1 MAQDQKIQR
10 MNPLVPQAGG
20 PPPLPNAPGA
30 QGPGSGPAGMAAPP
44 QLPANPSQLPPPL
57 QVHVQAQAQMQAQL
71 AKTPVSTAKLP
82 AHVAWPV
89 SQQPSPIPTTAAP
102 TPTQLP
108 SQPPLLQ
115 PGQPADADTSERR
128 AARRKPSGP
137 ARGRVAANDD
147 GPSIGGLIYAL
158 NQKPSTKPF
167 QVAALSSGIWLAL
180 CIGFAWVLL
189 APDFSNGN
197 VVDALVGA
205 LGRPGILTA
214 AATLMGPVGLFWFL
228 ALLAWRAE
236 ELRLRATTMTEVAV
250 RLAEPDRM
258 AEQSVAS
265 LGQAVRRQV
274 SFMND
279 AVSRALGRAGELEAL
294 VHNEVT
300 ALERSYQENERKI
313 RGLIQELA
321 GERGAL
327 VNTGDR
333 VAETLRGLGAEV
345 PALIEKLSN
354 QQIKLAKIIEG
365 AGQNLT
371 ALETAIAT
379 QTGNLE
385 TQIGSK
391 TDHLQKVLE
400 SYTATLGNTLGARS
414 TEMQTL
420 FDGYMESIDS
430 TIGNRTETLQVV
442 FEEYARALDTTLANR
457 AQALDI
463 QLVERTKAL
472 DDAFSHRLQLFDE
485 SMLRSTAA
493 IDSAVT
499 SKAELLAQSIETHAT
514 AIGQTIGT
522 KTDALQESLGRH
534 TEMLGGT
541 LGRHNEI
548 LDGTLNS
555 HTQLISETVGN
566 HAKSIGDTLGR
577 QAVQFDESLMHGINA
592 VRRSSESITKQ
603 SIKAIE
609 GLAGQSDLLK
619 NVSENLLTQINS
631 VTNRFE
637 NQGQSIMR
645 AANALETANYKI
657 DSTLQKR
664 QVELGSTLER
674 MTEKAED
681 LGKFMQ
687 GYQSSLEGSI
697 TQAEARARQL
707 TDDFTRNAE
716 ERQRQTLADLER
728 LKLAANIEADR
739 TAEDM
744 RNRVSHVSQEVSQK
758 LGSLTNQ
765 FTESSAEMRLRT
777 AEAAAQLAEEQA
789 RMRAQTEQLPLA
801 ARDSADAMRNA
812 LKDQLRAMDQLS
824 SLASRE
830 QQRRDVALP
839 AETFTPPQIAAQP
852 AARTLTSLSSTLA
865 QEMTSRRVSPAQL
878 AGTGAAPQPQ
888 QFAPLGQSAPVPAAA
903 ASGAANSWKFGD
915 LLARA
920 SHEQDDHGVA
930 AHKAA
935 NAAAIAAVQPVGS
948 SQLNI
953 EAIARALDPATA
965 TAIWSRFQ
973 SGQRGI
979 MVRSIYTAEGREA
992 FDDAVRLY
1000 RSEAEFQRSVDRFLA
1015 DFERNLRETEQADP
1029 TGRSVQAQFGSEAG
1043 RIYLLLAHASG
1054 RLA

>member
-1 MAQDQKIQR
+1 VLGPVLP
-10 MNPLVPQAGG
+10 PLTGG
-20 PPPLPNAPGA
+20 PPPLPGTIPSW
-30 QGPGSGPAGMAAPP
+30 PSTELAPP
-44 QLPANPSQLPPPL
+44 PVPSGTAQLPPEL
-57 QVHVQAQAQMQAQL
+57 QAHVQAQAQMQAQI
-71 AKTPVSTAKLP
+71 KHSQPQSPPTQSPQNLP
-82 AHVAWPV
+82 A
-89 SQQPSPIPTTAAP
+89 QPQSLTAAAKP
-102 TPTQLP
+102 QVVTP
-108 SQPPLLQ
+108 PP
-115 PGQPADADTSERR
+115 ANNAEADTPERR
-128 AARRKPSGP
+128 AARRRPSGP

-167 QVAALSSGIWLAL
+167 KIAALGSGIWTAL
-180 CIGFAWVLL
+180 CVGFAWVLL
-189 APDFSNGN
+189 APDFSSGGG
-197 VVDALVGA
+197 VVNALLTS

-214 AATLMGPVGLFWFL
+214 AATLFGPIALLWFL
-228 ALLAWRAE
+228 SLLAWRAE
-236 ELRLRATTMTEVAV
+236 ELKLRATAMTEVAV

-294 VHNEVT
+294 VHNEV
-300 ALERSYQENERKI
+300 ASLERSYQENERRI

-333 VAETLRGLGAEV
+333 VAETMRGISAEV

-354 QQIKLAKIIEG
+354 QQMKLAKIIEG

-371 ALETAIAT
+371 ALETALAT

-385 TQIGSK
+385 TQIG
-391 TDHLQKVLE
+391 TRTEHLQKVLE
-400 SYTATLGNTLGARS
+400 TYTATLGNTLGARS

-457 AQALDI
+457 AEALDV

-472 DDAFSHRLQLFDE
+472 DDAFADRLALFDE
-485 SMLRSTAA
+485 SMRRSTVA
-493 IDSAVT
+493 IDSTVT
-499 SKAELLAQSIETHAT
+499 NKAE
-514 AIGQTIGT
+514 
-522 KTDALQESLGRH
+522 AL
-534 TEMLGGT
+534 
-541 LGRHNEI
+541 
-548 LDGTLNS
+548 
-555 HTQLISETVGN
+555 
-566 HAKSIGDTLGR
+566 AKSIESHATSIGDSIAAHSKTISDTFGR
-577 QAVQFDESLMHGINA
+577 QAVEFDESLMHGINA

-687 GYQSSLEGSI
+687 GYQSTLEGSI
-697 TQAEARARQL
+697 VQAEGRARQL
-707 TDDFTRNAE
+707 TDDFTRSAE
-716 ERQRQTLADLER
+716 QRQRQTLDELER
-728 LKLAANIEADR
+728 LKQAAHVEAER
-739 TAEDM
+739 TSEEL
-744 RNRVSHVSQEVSQK
+744 RNRVNTVSQEVALK

-765 FTESSAEMRLRT
+765 FTESSAEMRART
-777 AEAAAQLAEEQA
+777 AEATAMLAEEQA
-789 RMRAQTEQLPLA
+789 RLRAQTEQLPVT
-801 ARDSADAMRNA
+801 ARDSAEQMRHA
-812 LKDQLRAMDQLS
+812 LKDQFRAIDQLS
-824 SLASRE
+824 SLANRE
-830 QQRRDVALP
+830 HQRRDVSP
-839 AETFTPPQIAAQP
+839 PSAEPFAIP
-852 AARTLTSLSSTLA
+852 AAPAGAMAPPARMSSLSSTLA
-865 QEMTSRRVSPAQL
+865 QELRQRGGPGTQAQL
-878 AGTGAAPQPQ
+878 PAPVQN
-888 QFAPLGQSAPVPAAA
+888 LSSAPVPAAVASA
-903 ASGAANSWKFGD
+903 AATAWKLGD

-930 AHKAA
+930 AHKVAGAAAALAA
-935 NAAAIAAVQPVGS
+935 NAAAAAAAVDPNR

-973 SGQRGI
+973 AGQRGI
-979 MVRSIYTAEGREA
+979 MVRSIYTPEGRDA

-1000 RSEAEFQRSVDRFLA
+1000 RSEAEFKRSVDRFLG
-1015 DFERNLRETEQADP
+1015 DFERNLRDSEQADP
-1029 TGRSVQAQFGSEAG
+1029 SGRAVQTQFGSEAG

>member
-1 MAQDQKIQR
+1 MAQDQKSQR
-10 MNPLVPQAGG
+10 MPPLTPQDSGLPGLPVSTGQSVGG
-20 PPPLPNAPGA
+20 PLPPPLP
-30 QGPGSGPAGMAAPP
+30 GPTLGGIPAWPTSSSEPAG
-44 QLPANPSQLPPPL
+44 LPGPVLPTGTAQLPPSL
-57 QVHVQAQAQMQAQL
+57 QAHVQAQAQMQAQIKQVAPQL
-71 AKTPVSTAKLP
+71 TPP
-82 AHVAWPV
+82 P
-89 SQQPSPIPTTAAP
+89 
-102 TPTQLP
+102 LP
-108 SQPPLLQ
+108 SAPSNTQKQALSQPIAA
-115 PGQPADADTSERR
+115 PGQPTGANTADAESERR
-128 AARRKPSGP
+128 AARRRPSGP
-137 ARGRVAANDD
+137 TRGRVAANDD

-167 QVAALSSGIWLAL
+167 KIAALSSGIWLAL
-180 CIGFAWVLL
+180 CVGFAWVLL
-189 APDFSNGN
+189 APDFSTGGGVLNTIMTS
-197 VVDALVGA
+197 LS
-205 LGRPGILTA
+205 RPGILTA
-214 AATLMGPVGLFWFL
+214 AATLFGPVALFWFL
-228 ALLAWRAE
+228 SLLAWRAE
-236 ELRLRATTMTEVAV
+236 ELKLRATAMTEVAV

-333 VAETLRGLGAEV
+333 VAETLRGLGSEV

-371 ALETAIAT
+371 ALETAIGT
-379 QTGNLE
+379 QTGKLE
-385 TQIGSK
+385 TQIGTQ
-391 TDHLQKVLE
+391 TDNLQKVLE
-400 SYTATLGNTLGARS
+400 SYTTSLGNTLGARS

-430 TIGNRTETLQVV
+430 TIGNRTETLQIV
-442 FEEYARALDTTLANR
+442 FEEYARALDTTLGNR
-457 AQALDI
+457 AEALDTQLVARTQALD
-463 QLVERTKAL
+463 E
-472 DDAFSHRLQLFDE
+472 AFSQRLQLFDD
-485 SMLRSTAA
+485 SMRRSTAA
-493 IDSAVT
+493 VDEAVT
-499 SKAELLAQSIETHAT
+499 LKSEALTRSIEV
-514 AIGQTIGT
+514 
-522 KTDALQESLGRH
+522 H
-534 TEMLGGT
+534 T
-541 LGRHNEI
+541 
-548 LDGTLNS
+548 
-555 HTQLISETVGN
+555 
-566 HAKSIGDTLGR
+566 KSIGDTLGR
-577 QAVQFDESLMHGINA
+577 QAVEFDESLMHGINA

-664 QVELGSTLER
+664 QVELGTTLER
-674 MTEKAED
+674 MTEKADD

-697 TQAEARARQL
+697 TQAEGRARQL
-707 TDDFTRNAE
+707 TDEFTRTAE
-716 ERQRQTLADLER
+716 QRQRQTLADLEQ
-728 LKLAANIEADR
+728 LKQAANVAADR

-744 RNRVSHVSQEVSQK
+744 RNRVNHVSQEVSQK
-758 LGSLTNQ
+758 LGSLASQ
-765 FTESSAEMRLRT
+765 FSESSAEMRART
-777 AEAAAQLAEEQA
+777 AEATAMMAEEQA
-789 RMRAQTEQLPLA
+789 RLRAQTEQLPVT
-801 ARDSADAMRNA
+801 ARDSAEMMRSA
-812 LKDQLRAMDQLS
+812 LKDQFRAIDQLS

-830 QQRRDVALP
+830 HQRRDVLP
-839 AETFTPPQIAAQP
+839 PTAEAYAPPVSNNP
-852 AARTLTSLSSTLA
+852 PLARMSSLSSTLA
-865 QEMTSRRVSPAQL
+865 QELRLRGTS
-878 AGTGAAPQPQ
+878 APQGQLP
-888 QFAPLGQSAPVPAAA
+888 APSSNSPNSVSGSGISASASPVAVASAAA
-903 ASGAANSWKFGD
+903 TAWKLGD

-920 SHEQDDHGVA
+920 SHEQPDHGVA

-935 NAAAIAAVQPVGS
+935 AAIAANASAAAAASEPAKS

-973 SGQRGI
+973 TGQRGI
-979 MVRSIYTAEGREA
+979 MVRSIYTPEGRDA
-992 FDDAVRLY
+992 YDDAVRLY
-1000 RSEAEFQRSVDRFLA
+1000 RSEPEFQRSVDRFLT
-1015 DFERNLRETEQADP
+1015 DFERSLRESEQADP
-1029 TGRSVQAQFGSEAG
+1029 SGRTVQAQFGSEAG

>member
-1 MAQDQKIQR
+1 MAQDQKSQR
-10 MNPLVPQAGG
+10 VTPLSTLGDT
-20 PPPLPNAPGA
+20 LPSLEGLS
-30 QGPGSGPAGMAAPP
+30 GLTLGSGPAGGP
-44 QLPANPSQLPPPL
+44 LTSPPPL
-57 QVHVQAQAQMQAQL
+57 PGSIPAWPTDTALPPVAATQLRPSLQAHVQAQAQMQAQIQASSPQNL
-71 AKTPVSTAKLP
+71 AVSPPPLPTAAQLQRSPTAPPALP
-82 AHVAWPV
+82 ANI
-89 SQQPSPIPTTAAP
+89 SSTETEAA
-102 TPTQLP
+102 
-108 SQPPLLQ
+108 
-115 PGQPADADTSERR
+115 ERR
-128 AARRKPSGP
+128 AARRRPSGP
-137 ARGRVAANDD
+137 TRGRVAANDD

-167 QVAALSSGIWLAL
+167 KIAALSSGIWVAL
-180 CIGFAWVLL
+180 CVGFAWVLL
-189 APDFSNGN
+189 APDFSTGGGVFNTIITSL
-197 VVDALVGA
+197 A
-205 LGRPGILTA
+205 RPGILTA
-214 AATLMGPVGLFWFL
+214 AATLLGPVALFWFL
-228 ALLAWRAE
+228 SLLAWRAE
-236 ELRLRATTMTEVAV
+236 ELKLRATAMTEVAV

-333 VAETLRGLGAEV
+333 VAETLRGLGSEV

-371 ALETAIAT
+371 ALETAIGT
-379 QTGNLE
+379 QTGKLE
-385 TQIGSK
+385 TQIGTQ
-391 TDHLQKVLE
+391 TDNLQKVLE
-400 SYTATLGNTLGARS
+400 SYTTSLGNTLGARS

-430 TIGNRTETLQVV
+430 TIGNRTETLQIV
-442 FEEYARALDTTLANR
+442 FEEYARALDTTLGNR
-457 AQALDI
+457 AEALDT

-472 DDAFSHRLQLFDE
+472 DEAFSLRLELFDD
-485 SMLRSTAA
+485 SMRRSTQA
-493 IDSAVT
+493 IDETVT
-499 SKAELLAQSIETHAT
+499 LKSEALTRSIE
-514 AIGQTIGT
+514 
-522 KTDALQESLGRH
+522 LH
-534 TEMLGGT
+534 T
-541 LGRHNEI
+541 
-548 LDGTLNS
+548 
-555 HTQLISETVGN
+555 
-566 HAKSIGDTLGR
+566 KSIGDTLGR
-577 QAVQFDESLMHGINA
+577 QAVEFDESLMHGINA

-664 QVELGSTLER
+664 QVELGTTLER
-674 MTEKAED
+674 MTEKADD

-697 TQAEARARQL
+697 TQAEGRARQL
-707 TDDFTRNAE
+707 TDEFTRTAE
-716 ERQRQTLADLER
+716 QRQRQTLADLEQ
-728 LKLAANIEADR
+728 LKQAANVAADR

-744 RNRVSHVSQEVSQK
+744 RNRVSHVSQEVAQK
-758 LGSLTNQ
+758 LGSIANQ
-765 FTESSAEMRLRT
+765 FTESSAEMRART
-777 AEAAAQLAEEQA
+777 AEATALMVEEQA
-789 RMRAQTEQLPLA
+789 RLRAQTELLPA
-801 ARDSADAMRNA
+801 TARDSAEMMRSA
-812 LKDQLRAMDQLS
+812 LKDQFRAIDQLS

-830 QQRRDVALP
+830 HQRRDVLP
-839 AETFTPPQIAAQP
+839 PTAEAYAPPVANSP
-852 AARTLTSLSSTLA
+852 PLARMSSLSSTLA
-865 QEMTSRRVSPAQL
+865 QELRLRGSVAPQAQL
-878 AGTGAAPQPQ
+878 PSPPAVVT
-888 QFAPLGQSAPVPAAA
+888 PAATSA
-903 ASGAANSWKFGD
+903 AVASAAATAWKLGD

-935 NAAAIAAVQPVGS
+935 NAAAAIAANASKAAAGDPTKS

-979 MVRSIYTAEGREA
+979 MVRSIYTVEGRDA

-1015 DFERNLRETEQADP
+1015 DFERNLRDSEQADP
-1029 TGRSVQAQFGSEAG
+1029 SGRSVQAQFGSEAG

>member
-1 MAQDQKIQR
+1 MPVGSA
-10 MNPLVPQAGG
+10 PGPTPGGAVTGAGG
-20 PPPLPNAPGA
+20 PPPVPG
-30 QGPGSGPAGMAAPP
+30 GHVLSGTGSLFGGIM
-44 QLPANPSQLPPPL
+44 PPPL
-57 QVHVQAQAQMQAQL
+57 PGSAPPLPQSVQAHVQAQAQMQAQIQ
-71 AKTPVSTAKLP
+71 ASQP
-82 AHVAWPV
+82 A
-89 SQQPSPIPTTAAP
+89 PSPPRQAVAAP
-102 TPTQLP
+102 APAAP
-108 SQPPLLQ
+108 V
-115 PGQPADADTSERR
+115 QPAADDAERR
-128 AARRKPSGP
+128 AARRRPSGP
-137 ARGRVAANDD
+137 PRGRVAANDD

-167 QVAALSSGIWLAL
+167 KIAALSSGFWLAL
-180 CIGFAWVLL
+180 CAGFAWVLMV
-189 APDFSNGN
+189 PDFSAGGG
-197 VVDALVGA
+197 VLGA
-205 LGRPGILTA
+205 LSSPGLLTA
-214 AATLMGPVGLFWFL
+214 AATLLGPIALFWFL
-228 ALLAWRAE
+228 AMLAWRAD
-236 ELRLRATTMTEVAV
+236 ELKLRATTMTEVAV

-345 PALIEKLSN
+345 PALIEKLST

-371 ALETAIAT
+371 ALETALAT

-385 TQIGSK
+385 NQIG
-391 TDHLQKVLE
+391 TRTEHLQKVLE
-400 SYTATLGNTLGARS
+400 TYTASLGNTLGARS

-420 FDGYMESIDS
+420 FDGYMESIDT

-457 AQALDI
+457 AQALDV

-472 DDAFSHRLQLFDE
+472 DEAFSQRLQLFDE
-485 SMLRSTAA
+485 SMIRSTTA
-493 IDSAVT
+493 IDGAVT
-499 SKAELLAQSIETHAT
+499 QKAELLAQSIEKHAT
-514 AIGQTIGT
+514 AIGNTITAQT
-522 KTDALQESLGRH
+522 
-534 TEMLGGT
+534 
-541 LGRHNEI
+541 
-548 LDGTLNS
+548 
-555 HTQLISETVGN
+555 
-566 HAKSIGDTLGR
+566 KSISDGFGR
-577 QAVQFDESLMHGINA
+577 QAAEFDESLMHGINA

-687 GYQSSLEGSI
+687 GYQANLEGSI
-697 TQAEARARQL
+697 TQAEGRARQL
-707 TDDFTRNAE
+707 TDEFTRTAE
-716 ERQRQTLADLER
+716 QRQLQTLADLER
-728 LKLAANIEADR
+728 LKQAANMEAER

-744 RNRVSHVSQEVSQK
+744 RTRVNSVSQEVTQR
-758 LGSLTNQ
+758 LGTLTSQ
-765 FTESSAEMRLRT
+765 FTETSAEMRART
-777 AEAAAQLAEEQA
+777 AEAAASLAEEQA
-789 RMRAQTEQLPLA
+789 RLRAQAAQMPQT

-812 LKDQLRAMDQLS
+812 LKDQFRALDQLS
-824 SLASRE
+824 GLASRE
-830 QQRRDVALP
+830 QQRRDVLPP
-839 AETFTPPQIAAQP
+839 AEPVAP
-852 AARTLTSLSSTLA
+852 RTLTSLSSTLA
-865 QEMTSRRVSPAQL
+865 QELTARQRAAAPSPAQL
-878 AGTGAAPQPQ
+878 P
-888 QFAPLGQSAPVPAAA
+888 APVAAA
-903 ASGAANSWKFGD
+903 AGASAQNGWKFGD

-920 SHEQDDHGVA
+920 STEHDDHGVA

-935 NAAAIAAVQPVGS
+935 AAIAANAAAAGGAAPS

-965 TAIWSRFQ
+965 TAIWARFQ
-973 SGQRGI
+973 AGQRGI

-1000 RSEAEFQRSVDRFLA
+1000 RSEPEFQRSVDRFLA
-1015 DFERNLRETEQADP
+1015 DFERSLRDAEQADAS
-1029 TGRSVQAQFGSEAG
+1029 GRAVQGQFGSEAG

>member
-1 MAQDQKIQR
+1 
-10 MNPLVPQAGG
+10 
-20 PPPLPNAPGA
+20 
-30 QGPGSGPAGMAAPP
+30 
-44 QLPANPSQLPPPL
+44 
-57 QVHVQAQAQMQAQL
+57 MQAQISQ
-71 AKTPVSTAKLP
+71 KPVQSAPAPQPRHPVQPTA
-82 AHVAWPV
+82 
-89 SQQPSPIPTTAAP
+89 S
-102 TPTQLP
+102 
-108 SQPPLLQ
+108 SQPLSP
-115 PGQPADADTSERR
+115 PVTPAATDSESAERR
-128 AARRKPSGP
+128 AARRRPSGP
-137 ARGRVAANDD
+137 TRGRVAANDD

-167 QVAALSSGIWLAL
+167 KVAALASGIWVAL
-180 CIGFAWVLL
+180 CLGFAWVLL
-189 APDFSNGN
+189 APDFSAGGGIF
-197 VVDALVGA
+197 GA
-205 LGRPGILTA
+205 VMTSLGRPGILTA
-214 AATLMGPVGLFWFL
+214 AATLCGPIALVWFL
-228 ALLAWRAE
+228 SLLAWRAE
-236 ELRLRATTMTEVAV
+236 ELKLRATAMTEVAV
-250 RLAEPDRM
+250 RLAEPDRL

-300 ALERSYQENERKI
+300 ALERSYQENERRI

-333 VAETLRGLGAEV
+333 VAETLRGISAEV
-345 PALIEKLSN
+345 PALIDKLSS
-354 QQIKLAKIIEG
+354 QQVKLAKIIEG

-371 ALETAIAT
+371 ALETALAT

-385 TQIGSK
+385 TQIG
-391 TDHLQKVLE
+391 TRTEHLQKVLE
-400 SYTATLGNTLGARS
+400 TYTASLGNTLGARS

-442 FEEYARALDTTLANR
+442 FEEYARALDTTLGNR
-457 AQALDI
+457 AQALDA
-463 QLVERTKAL
+463 QLVERTQAL
-472 DDAFSHRLQLFDE
+472 DEAFSQRLQLFDD
-485 SMLRSTAA
+485 SMRRSTLA
-493 IDSAVT
+493 IDSTVT
-499 SKAELLAQSIETHAT
+499 AKAEAVSRSIEA
-514 AIGQTIGT
+514 
-522 KTDALQESLGRH
+522 H
-534 TEMLGGT
+534 T
-541 LGRHNEI
+541 
-548 LDGTLNS
+548 
-555 HTQLISETVGN
+555 
-566 HAKSIGDTLGR
+566 KSIGDTLGR
-577 QAVQFDESLMHGINA
+577 QAVEFDESLMHGINA

-664 QVELGSTLER
+664 QVELGTTLER
-674 MTEKAED
+674 MTEKADD

-697 TQAEARARQL
+697 TQAEGRARQL
-707 TDDFTRNAE
+707 TDEFSRTAE
-716 ERQRQTLADLER
+716 QRQRQTLAELEL
-728 LKLAANIEADR
+728 LKNAANIEADR
-739 TAEDM
+739 TVDDL
-744 RNRVSHVSQEVSQK
+744 RNRVSHVSQEVTQK
-758 LGSLTNQ
+758 LGSLTSQ
-765 FTESSAEMRLRT
+765 FTESSAEMRART
-777 AEAAAQLAEEQA
+777 AEAAALLAEEQA
-789 RMRAQTEQLPLA
+789 RLRAQTEQLPLT
-801 ARDSADAMRNA
+801 ARDSAEIMRGA
-812 LKDQLRAMDQLS
+812 LKDQLRAIDQLS

-830 QQRRDVALP
+830 HQRRDVLP
-839 AETFTPPQIAAQP
+839 P
-852 AARTLTSLSSTLA
+852 AAEAFVPPIGIPPPARSMTSLSSTLA
-865 QEMTSRRVSPAQL
+865 QELRQRGTSAAQPQLPAPAGGSPA
-878 AGTGAAPQPQ
+878 AVA
-888 QFAPLGQSAPVPAAA
+888 SAAA
-903 ASGAANSWKFGD
+903 NAWKLGD

-920 SHEQDDHGVA
+920 SHEQEDHGVA

-935 NAAAIAAVQPVGS
+935 GVAAAISATTAAAAIDPSKS

-973 SGQRGI
+973 AGQRGI
-979 MVRSIYTAEGREA
+979 MVRSIYTTEGRDA

-1000 RSEAEFQRSVDRFLA
+1000 RSEAEFQRSVDRFLT
-1015 DFERNLRETEQADP
+1015 DFEKNLRDSEQSDP
-1029 TGRSVQAQFGSEAG
+1029 SGRAVQAQFGSEAG

>member
-10 MNPLVPQAGG
+10 VNTLTAQAPSAQGSSAQGLGG
-20 PPPLPNAPGA
+20 PPPLPNAPGNNSA
-30 QGPGSGPAGMAAPP
+30 RASAPP
-44 QLPANPSQLPPPL
+44 PLPVNPSQLPPPL
-57 QVHVQAQAQMQAQL
+57 QAHVQAQAQMQAQL
-71 AKTPVSTAKLP
+71 ARTPTPTAKLP

-89 SQQPSPIPTTAAP
+89 GQQPSAAP
-102 TPTQLP
+102 PATLPT
-108 SQPPLLQ
+108 SQPAAQAALQ
-115 PGQPADADTSERR
+115 PNQTSDADSAERR

-197 VVDALVGA
+197 VVGTIIGA

-214 AATLMGPVGLFWFL
+214 AATLLGPVGLFWFL

-499 SKAELLAQSIETHAT
+499 NKAEFLAQSIETHAT

-522 KTDALQESLGRH
+522 KTEALQESLGRH
-534 TEMLGGT
+534 NEMLGGT
-541 LGRHNEI
+541 L
-548 LDGTLNS
+548 LS
-555 HTQLISETVGN
+555 HTQAISETVGN

-697 TQAEARARQL
+697 SQAEGRARQL
-707 TDDFTRNAE
+707 TDDFSRNAE

-728 LKLAANIEADR
+728 LKLAANMEADR
-739 TAEDM
+739 TAEDL
-744 RNRVSHVSQEVSQK
+744 RNRVSHVSQEVTQK

-839 AETFTPPQIAAQP
+839 AETFSPPQIAAQP
-852 AARTLTSLSSTLA
+852 APRTLTSLSSTLA
-865 QEMTSRRVSPAQL
+865 QEMTSRRVTPAQL
-878 AGTGAAPQPQ
+878 AASVAAPQPQ
-888 QFAPLGQSAPVPAAA
+888 QFAPQSAPAQIAA
-903 ASGAANSWKFGD
+903 AANSWKFGD

-920 SHEQDDHGVA
+920 SHEHDDHGVA

-935 NAAAIAAVQPVGS
+935 NATAVAAVQPIGS

-973 SGQRGI
+973 AGQRGI

-1000 RSEAEFQRSVDRFLA
+1000 RSEAEFQRSVDRFLT

>member
-10 MNPLVPQAGG
+10 LTPLQPQSAVPTGGLGPNLPPLVGG
-20 PPPLPNAPGA
+20 PPPLPDFIPGW
-30 QGPGSGPAGMAAPP
+30 PP
-44 QLPANPSQLPPPL
+44 VDLVPPPLPFGTDQLPPAL
-57 QVHVQAQAQMQAQL
+57 QAHVQAQAQMQAQIKQ
-71 AKTPVSTAKLP
+71 AVPQHVPPPLP
-82 AHVAWPV
+82 MAPKPAVA
-89 SQQPSPIPTTAAP
+89 SPPPTAA
-102 TPTQLP
+102 
-108 SQPPLLQ
+108 
-115 PGQPADADTSERR
+115 ADTDSPERR
-128 AARRKPSGP
+128 AARRRPSGP
-137 ARGRVAANDD
+137 TRGRVAANDD

-167 QVAALSSGIWLAL
+167 KMAALASGIWLAL
-180 CIGFAWVLL
+180 SVGFAWVLL
-189 APDFSNGN
+189 APDFSSSAGVINT
-197 VVDALVGA
+197 LVSA

-214 AATLMGPVGLFWFL
+214 VATLFGPIALVWFL
-228 ALLAWRAE
+228 SVLAWRAE
-236 ELRLRATTMTEVAV
+236 ELKLRATAMTEVAV

-333 VAETLRGLGAEV
+333 VAETLRGISAEV
-345 PALIEKLSN
+345 PALIDKLSS
-354 QQIKLAKIIEG
+354 QQLKLAKIIEG

-371 ALETAIAT
+371 ALESALAT

-385 TQIGSK
+385 TQIG
-391 TDHLQKVLE
+391 TRTEHLQKVLE
-400 SYTATLGNTLGARS
+400 TYTASLGNTLGARS

-420 FDGYMESIDS
+420 FDGYMESIDT

-442 FEEYARALDTTLANR
+442 FEEYARALDTTLGNR
-457 AQALDI
+457 AQSLDA

-485 SMLRSTAA
+485 SMMRSTTA
-493 IDSAVT
+493 IDSAIT
-499 SKAELLAQSIETHAT
+499 TKAEVLARSIETHAT
-514 AIGQTIGT
+514 AIGQTIG
-522 KTDALQESLGRH
+522 AQAQA
-534 TEMLGGT
+534 
-541 LGRHNEI
+541 
-548 LDGTLNS
+548 LDGTLAT
-555 HTQLISETVGN
+555 HTQIINQTIGN
-566 HAKSIGDTLGR
+566 HTKSIGDTLGR
-577 QAVQFDESLMHGINA
+577 QAVEFDESLMHGINA

-645 AANALETANYKI
+645 AANALESANYKI

-664 QVELGSTLER
+664 QVELGTTLER
-674 MTEKAED
+674 MTEKADD

-697 TQAEARARQL
+697 TQAEGRARQL
-707 TDDFTRNAE
+707 TDEFTRTAE

-728 LKLAANIEADR
+728 MKQAASMEAER
-739 TAEDM
+739 TAEDL
-744 RNRVSHVSQEVSQK
+744 RHRVNTVSQEVSQK
-758 LGSLTNQ
+758 LGSLTSQ
-765 FTESSAEMRLRT
+765 FAESSAEMRVRT
-777 AEAAAQLAEEQA
+777 AEATALLAEEQA
-789 RMRAQTEQLPLA
+789 RLRAQTELLPA
-801 ARDSADAMRNA
+801 TTRDSAEMMRHS
-812 LKDQLRAMDQLS
+812 LRDQFRAIDQLS
-824 SLASRE
+824 TLALRE
-830 QQRRDVALP
+830 HQRRDVLP
-839 AETFTPPQIAAQP
+839 P
-852 AARTLTSLSSTLA
+852 AAEPFSPPAPATAIPPLARMSTLSSTLA
-865 QEMTSRRVSPAQL
+865 QELRQRGSGAPQAQLPAPSQPSPAVS
-878 AGTGAAPQPQ
+878 
-888 QFAPLGQSAPVPAAA
+888 SAVASAAA
-903 ASGAANSWKFGD
+903 TAWKLGD

-935 NAAAIAAVQPVGS
+935 GAAAAMSANAAAATSDTSRS

-965 TAIWSRFQ
+965 SAIWARFQ
-973 SGQRGI
+973 AGQRGI
-979 MVRSIYTAEGREA
+979 MVRSIYTLEGREA
-992 FDDAVRLY
+992 YDDAVRLY
-1000 RSEAEFQRSVDRFLA
+1000 RSEPEFQRSVDRFLG
-1015 DFERNLRETEQADP
+1015 DFERSLREGEQSDP
-1029 TGRSVQAQFGSEAG
+1029 SGRTVQAQFSSEAG